1 MKEIL
6 VSHEDLRG
14 IHPLFRGRYG
24 DRFIDL
30 GMKIAA
36 LNVPNEIYDRSKHL
50 TGPAFCK
57 DLLDKLSIKRTL
69 RNSAVLD
76 RFGSQPF
83 ITVSNHPYG
92 HIDGIAAIE
101 ALGSRFPNYRMMVN
115 FFLGLIDTMEDN
127 FIKVNPMKDS
137 EKKSVTYAGIR
148 ESIAHVR
155 QGHPLGFFPAGAV
168 SNLYVKGGRLVI
180 EDQEWQPAALKIIRM
195 VKVPVIPM
203 HISGHNSPLFYLS
216 RILGWRIRNLRLCH
230 ELYNKKGHE
239 MVLTFGEPI
248 MPDEFGRFGNDTQA
262 LGQFLKATTY
272 TLGRI

>member
-6 VSHEDLRG
+6 VSYDDLRG
-14 IHPLFRGRYG
+14 IHPIFRGRHG
-24 DRFIDL
+24 DWFIDL
-30 GMKIAA
+30 GIKIAA
-36 LNVPNEIYDRSKHL
+36 LNVPNEIYNRSKHL
-50 TGPAFCK
+50 TGPDFCR
-57 DLLDKLSIKRTL
+57 DVLDKLEIKRTL
-69 RNSAVLD
+69 HNTNVLEQFLD
-76 RFGSQPF
+76 RPF

-101 ALGSRFPNYRMMVN
+101 ALASRFPNYRMMVN
-115 FFLGLIDTMEDN
+115 FFLGLIDSMEEN

-148 ESIAHVR
+148 ESIAHLR

-168 SNLYVKGGRLVI
+168 SNLYVKKRGMVI
-180 EDQEWQPAALKIIRM
+180 EDRDWQPAALKIIRKT
-195 VKVPVIPM
+195 KVPVIPL

-239 MVLTFGEPI
+239 MILTFGEPI
-248 MPDEFGRFGNDTQA
+248 LPEEIANFADDTVA
-262 LGQFLKATTY
+262 LGRFLKARTY
-272 TLGRI
+272 ALGRI

>member
-6 VSHEDLRG
+6 VSHDDLRG
-14 IHPLFRGRYG
+14 LHPIFRGRHG
-24 DRFIDL
+24 DRFIEL

-36 LNVPNEIYDRSKHL
+36 MNVPNEIYDRSKHL
-50 TGPAFCK
+50 TGPAFCR
-57 DLLDKLSIKRTL
+57 DVLDKLEIKRIL
-69 RNSAVLD
+69 RNSEVLHS
-76 RFGSQPF
+76 FGNQPF

-101 ALGSRFPNYRMMVN
+101 ALGSRLPDYRMMVN
-115 FFLGLIDTMEDN
+115 FFLGLIDTMEEN

-137 EKKSVTYAGIR
+137 EKKSVTYSGIR
-148 ESIAHVR
+148 ESIAHLR

-168 SNLYVKGGRLVI
+168 SNLYLKRGRLVI
-180 EDQEWQPAALKIIRM
+180 EDQDWQPATLKIIRKM
-195 VKVPVIPM
+195 KVPVIPM

-239 MVLTFGEPI
+239 MVLTFGDPI
-248 MPDEFGRFGNDTQA
+248 LPEEFSRFYDDTAA
-262 LGQFLKATTY
+262 LGRFLKARTY
-272 TLGRI
+272 ALGRI